1 MSDRAVSYGPEE
13 AIPESGHH
21 SGYGNRQKLGK
32 HVGSVGVAIERAM
45 DKLRHGNESDAASY
59 LRRALRHNHRAQ
71 ERVRAER
78 KELDYR

>member
-13 AIPESGHH
+13 AMPESGHH
-21 SGYGNRQKLGK
+21 SGYGNRQKLGN
-32 HVGSVGVAIERAM
+32 HVGSVEKAIERALV
-45 DKLRHGNESDAASY
+45 KLRHGNEAGAVAY
-59 LRRALRHNHRAQ
+59 LQRALRHNHRAQ